1 MLLGHTHNLLTFI
14 WQLLFD
20 LDAILE
26 IALVDQTTVPRG
38 GPLGVTSAPLDLEL
52 VPLQ

>member
-1 MLLGHTHNLLTFI
+1 MVLRHTHNLLTFI

-20 LDAILE
+20 LVTTLE
-26 IALVDQTTVPRG
+26 IALVDQTTVPRA
-38 GPLGVTSAPLDLEL
+38 GPPGATSAPLDLER